1 MIVRIL
7 GEGQW
12 QLDDSVLPELNQLD
26 DEVEKAV
33 GADDQLALSTALLSL
48 HNRVRALGDEVPDDA
63 LEDSDLILPATD
75 ATVVEV
81 QELLNSSTEGLIPG

>member
-33 GADDQLALSTALLSL
+33 GAGDQQGLSAALLSL
-48 HNRVRALGDEVPDDA
+48 HDRVRALGHEVPDDA

-75 ATVVEV
+75 ATVIEV

>member
-12 QLDDSVLPELNQLD
+12 QLEDSALPELNQLD
-26 DEVEKAV
+26 DAVEKAV
-33 GADDQLALSTALLSL
+33 GSDDQLALSTALLSL
-48 HNRVRALGDEVPDDA
+48 HDRVRALGHEVPDDA